1 MGVSRVLHL
10 FDQHKE
16 LLVWLGVA
24 SVVMFFGS
32 LLLIPFLCVRLRED
46 FLLSR
51 RPAPEARFASHHPA
65 LRWTLLIFKNIAGLV
80 VLLAGVAMLFLPG
93 QGVLT
98 MIMGVLMLDF
108 PGKRAFEIWLIS
120 RPVIF
125 KSINK
130 LRHRAHAPPLRL
142 PDEVAGD
149 RPCCGEAP

>member
-1 MGVSRVLHL
+1 MEALRVIHL

-24 SVVMFFGS
+24 SIVMFAGS
-32 LLLIPFLCVRLRED
+32 LVLIPFLCVRLRED

-51 RPAPEARFASHHPA
+51 RPPPEARFASHHPV
-65 LRWTLLIFKNIAGLV
+65 LRWTLLFLKNVAGL
-80 VLLAGVAMLFLPG
+80 LIFLAGVAMLFLPG

-125 KSINK
+125 KGINK
-130 LRHRAHAPPLRL
+130 LRHRAGAPPLMPAEGIGGRGSC
-142 PDEVAGD
+142 PGQAH
-149 RPCCGEAP
+149 